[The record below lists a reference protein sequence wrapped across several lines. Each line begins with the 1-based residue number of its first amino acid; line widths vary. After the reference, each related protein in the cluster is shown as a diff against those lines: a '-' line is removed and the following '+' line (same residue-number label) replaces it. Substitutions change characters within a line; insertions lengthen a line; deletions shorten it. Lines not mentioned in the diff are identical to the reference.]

1 MTIALAEGSMLS
13 ILMQKM
19 GFTGEVTDVFIL
31 RNSTDARTAET
42 FQQRDSSV

>member
-1 MTIALAEGSMLS
+1 MTIALTGGSMLS

-19 GFTGEVTDVFIL
+19 GFTGEVTDIFIL

-42 FQQRDSSV
+42 LQQRDSSV